1 MKQSVAPAPKFQDL
15 NELVESSY
23 YERNSNKPVKNL
35 AYLLE
40 EFKSMEECI
49 VQSIWEINGSNFK
62 VSYENL
68 SMLKK
73 EFEVQELLQA

>member
-49 VQSIWEINGSNFK
+49 VQSI
-62 VSYENL
+62 
-68 SMLKK
+68 
-73 EFEVQELLQA
+73 